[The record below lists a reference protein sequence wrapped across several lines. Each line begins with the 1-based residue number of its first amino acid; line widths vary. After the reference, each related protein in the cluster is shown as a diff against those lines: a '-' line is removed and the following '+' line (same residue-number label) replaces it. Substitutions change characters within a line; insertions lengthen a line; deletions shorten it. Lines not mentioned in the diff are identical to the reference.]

1 LLFAGSLP
9 SECILDKNSVI
20 PRNLILFASTMIEV
34 GKIETVIATVAGGR
48 CSAVRV
54 KDGAVSLLLDVTGLN
69 LQTRDALER
78 DVRAAIA
85 DIVPEAQVR
94 VMQTAERVA
103 QRLIA
108 VASGKGG
115 VGKSTLSANLAVAM
129 KRQGRSVGLVD
140 ADIYGPSQPRLLGRE
155 GEKPQA
161 EDKKLVP
168 MAGAGGVP
176 FLSMGQLTQPGQA
189 IAWRGPMA
197 GQALSQLVDAQW
209 GNIRDVIVDM
219 PPGTGDIQL
228 SMIQKHRPVG
238 AVIISTPQDL
248 ALMDATRAIGFFDT
262 AKVPIIGLVENMAG
276 YVCPH
281 CSEVSDPFGS
291 GGAEAAAAELGSPF
305 LGRIPLDIAI
315 RKASDAGEPPALG
328 DGPIGKAFG
337 DIARKVCAWID
348 EPRDSV

>member
-1 LLFAGSLP
+1 L
-9 SECILDKNSVI
+9 EKNSVI
-20 PRNLILFASTMIEV
+20 PRNLILFACGMIET
-34 GKIETVIATVAGGR
+34 GRIEAAIEPVAGGR
-48 CSAVRV
+48 SSAVRV
-54 KDGAVSLLLDVTGLN
+54 KDGAISLLLDVTGLDAP
-69 LQTRDALER
+69 TREALER
-78 DVRAAIA
+78 EVRTAIA
-85 DIVPEAQVR
+85 DVAPEAPVR
-94 VMQTAERVA
+94 VMQTAERVT

-129 KRQGRSVGLVD
+129 KRQGRAVGLVD

-155 GEKPQA
+155 GVKPEA

-209 GNIRDVIVDM
+209 GDVRDVIVDM

-248 ALMDATRAIGFFDT
+248 ALMDAARAIGFFDT

-281 CSEVSDPFGS
+281 CGEVSDPFGS
-291 GGAEAAAAELGSPF
+291 GGAEAAAAELGIPF
-305 LGRIPLDIAI
+305 LGRIPLDIGI
-315 RKASDAGEPPALG
+315 RTASDAGEPPALG
-328 DGPIGKAFG
+328 DGPIANAFA
-337 DIARKVCAWID
+337 DIARKVGKWVD
-348 EPRDSV
+348 EQKGAA